1 MEQNSEPRSFDSA
14 DFAHIP
20 VLLHECLEGLA
31 IRPEGVYLDGTA
43 GGAEIGRAHV

>member
-1 MEQNSEPRSFDSA
+1 MEQNNEQQPFDPA

-31 IRPEGVYLDGTA
+31 IRPAGVYLDGTA
-43 GGAEIGRAHV
+43 GGAGFAHGI